1 MLNGKVKII
10 HSIVGLI
17 KKALYKMSQYFPK
30 PYRCFG
36 RNVEVEIDLFSYATK
51 AELRNAA
58 GVPVDISKL
67 SNVVNDV
74 FKKIVYDKL
83 VTRVNNNDTGGFVL
97 KTKYNSDKSNL
108 EKKIPDT
115 SGIVKKTDYNVKTS
129 EIESKIPSISSLATK
144 SALTTVEIKIA
155 G

>member
-1 MLNGKVKII
+1 MII

-17 KKALYKMSQYFPK
+17 KKTLYKMSQYFPK

>member
-1 MLNGKVKII
+1 M
-10 HSIVGLI
+10 
-17 KKALYKMSQYFPK
+17 
-30 PYRCFG
+30 FG

-83 VTRVNNNDTGGFVL
+83 VTRVNNNGTGGFVL